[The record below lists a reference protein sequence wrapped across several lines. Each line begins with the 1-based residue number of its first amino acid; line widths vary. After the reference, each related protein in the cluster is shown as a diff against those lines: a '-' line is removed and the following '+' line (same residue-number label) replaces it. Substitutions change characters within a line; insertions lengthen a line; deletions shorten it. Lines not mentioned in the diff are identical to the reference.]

1 MAARSGKLFAPK
13 KPLAQTIVH
22 SPSSLHRI
30 AMEGFDLVDKCYG
43 DSSSNHGHEK
53 KQAYIVPRGSQAGSQ
68 YQQTAEFGEQFAAK
82 NYAGRMC
89 TDPPFRPWI

>member
-1 MAARSGKLFAPK
+1 MSSSNHHEKKQASVVPRGGHVGSQSEQAARSGKLFAPK

-43 DSSSNHGHEK
+43 D
-53 KQAYIVPRGSQAGSQ
+53 
-68 YQQTAEFGEQFAAK
+68 TAEFGEQFAAK